1 VVPAGPTSQAAPQ
14 AAPQAGY
21 HVMAAPAYPANAGL
35 ASAGNPLQE
44 RPQLAAPAATVQQ
57 ALRVLRE
64 SAYPDQRE
72 WAASCLAAADWRAH
86 PEVIDALATA
96 ARKDSAATVRVWC
109 VRALAR
115 LNANTMTVMT
125 ALHELQ
131 GDRDPRVR
139 NEVGQALTRLQAGQ
153 PIPVSVR

>member
-1 VVPAGPTSQAAPQ
+1 MPSWW
-14 AAPQAGY
+14 
-21 HVMAAPAYPANAGL
+21 
-35 ASAGNPLQE
+35 
-44 RPQLAAPAATVQQ
+44 PAATVLQ
-57 ALRVLRE
+57 APRVLRE

-72 WAASCLAAADWRAH
+72 WAADWRAH

-153 PIPVSVR
+153 PIPASVR